1 MTADVEDSGWFGMP
15 AGEPVK
21 GQTYRADGWVY
32 RDLPRMAPEYFDQL
46 IDLVGESNIV
56 WLTKAD
62 YGDTR
67 RGQLL
72 ISPEGMRNI
81 AAYNRGPQ

>member
-1 MTADVEDSGWFGMP
+1 MTAEMEDSGWFGMP

-32 RDLPRMAPEYFDQL
+32 RDLPRMTPEYFDQL

-62 YGDTR
+62 YGDSR